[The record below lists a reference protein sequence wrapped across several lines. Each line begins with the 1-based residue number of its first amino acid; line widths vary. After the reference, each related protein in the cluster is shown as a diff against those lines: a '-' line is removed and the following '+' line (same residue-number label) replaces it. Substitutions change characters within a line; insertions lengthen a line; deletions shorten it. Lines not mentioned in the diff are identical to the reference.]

1 MTRIDALRSLIRV
14 MTKNK
19 RFDALDK
26 TFETSTKS
34 TEVTTP
40 VVTNG
45 SVEEDFEEA
54 RGALKR
60 AMAYSES
67 TLQGIVNVA
76 ENSDNPRAYE
86 VAGQLIK
93 MFGDQAK
100 DMMDLQ
106 GKKKK
111 IDEVSGKPA
120 ATQIGHQTNV
130 LFNGSTSELMKALKE
145 DDAPI
150 IEGEIDGS
158 SD

>member
-1 MTRIDALRSLIRV
+1 MRLMS
-14 MTKNK
+14 KNK
-19 RFDALDK
+19 VFDALDK

-45 SVEEDFEEA
+45 NVEEDFEEA

-100 DMMDLQ
+100 DILELQ
-106 GKKKK
+106 QKKKK
-111 IDEVSGKPA
+111 IDQADGIKTA
-120 ATQIGHQTNV
+120 ATSIGHQTNV
-130 LFNGSTSELMKALKE
+130 LFNGSTSDLMKALKQ
-145 DDAPI
+145 DDEKV
-150 IEGEIDGS
+150 IEGEVKDG
-158 SD
+158 DTD

>member
-1 MTRIDALRSLIRV
+1 

-19 RFDALDK
+19 IFDALDK

>member
-1 MTRIDALRSLIRV
+1 MS
-14 MTKNK
+14 KNK
-19 RFDALDK
+19 VFDALDK

-111 IDEVSGKPA
+111 IDEVDGKPSVA
-120 ATQIGHQTNV
+120 KIGHQTNV
-130 LFNGSTSELMKALKE
+130 LFNGSTSDLMKALKE

-150 IEGEIDGS
+150 IEGEVDGS
-158 SD
+158 PD

>member
-1 MTRIDALRSLIRV
+1 

-19 RFDALDK
+19 IFDALDK

-130 LFNGSTSELMKALKE
+130 LFNGSTSELMQALKE

-150 IEGEIDGS
+150 IEGEVDGS

>member
-1 MTRIDALRSLIRV
+1 MS
-14 MTKNK
+14 KNK
-19 RFDALDK
+19 VFDALDK
-26 TFETSTKS
+26 TFETSTNP

-111 IDEVSGKPA
+111 IDEADGKPSVA
-120 ATQIGHQTNV
+120 KIGHQTNV
-130 LFNGSTSELMKALKE
+130 LFNGSTSDLMKALKE

-150 IEGEIDGS
+150 IEGEVDGS

>member
-1 MTRIDALRSLIRV
+1 

-19 RFDALDK
+19 VFDALDK

-45 SVEEDFEEA
+45 SLDEDFEEA

-100 DMMDLQ
+100 DMMDIQ
-106 GKKKK
+106 AKKKK
-111 IDEVSGKPA
+111 IDESDGKPSVA
-120 ATQIGHQTNV
+120 KIGHQTNV
-130 LFNGSTSELMKALKE
+130 LFNGSTSDLMKALKE

-150 IEGEIDGS
+150 IEGEVDGS

>member
-1 MTRIDALRSLIRV
+1 

-19 RFDALDK
+19 VFDALDK

-45 SVEEDFEEA
+45 SLDEDFEEA

-130 LFNGSTSELMKALKE
+130 LFNGSTSDLMRALKE
-145 DDAPI
+145 DDSPI
-150 IEGEIDGS
+150 IEGEVDGS

>member
-1 MTRIDALRSLIRV
+1 

-19 RFDALDK
+19 IFDALDK

-130 LFNGSTSELMKALKE
+130 LFNGSTSDLMKALKE
-145 DDAPI
+145 DDSPI
-150 IEGEIDGS
+150 IEGEVDGS

>member
-1 MTRIDALRSLIRV
+1 MV
-14 MTKNK
+14 
-19 RFDALDK
+19 
-26 TFETSTKS
+26 
-34 TEVTTP
+34 
-40 VVTNG
+40 
-45 SVEEDFEEA
+45 VEEDFEEA
-54 RGALKR
+54 RSALKR

-106 GKKKK
+106 SKKKRIDQADGGKK
-111 IDEVSGKPA
+111 A
-120 ATQIGHQTNV
+120 TTQIGHQTNV
-130 LFNGSTSELMKALKE
+130 LFNGSTSDLMKALKE

-150 IEGEIDGS
+150 IEGDINGS

>member
-1 MTRIDALRSLIRV
+1 MTRIDSLRSLIRV

-19 RFDALDK
+19 IFDALDK

-130 LFNGSTSELMKALKE
+130 LFNGSTSELMQALKE

-150 IEGEIDGS
+150 IEGEVDGS

>member
-1 MTRIDALRSLIRV
+1 

-19 RFDALDK
+19 VFDALDK
-26 TFETSTKS
+26 TFETTTKS

-45 SVEEDFEEA
+45 SVDEDFEEA

-106 GKKKK
+106 SKKKK
-111 IDEVSGKPA
+111 IDQADGGKKA
-120 ATQIGHQTNV
+120 TTQIGHQTNV
-130 LFNGSTSELMKALKE
+130 LFNGSTSDLMKALKE

-150 IEGEIDGS
+150 IEGDINGS

>member
-1 MTRIDALRSLIRV
+1 

-19 RFDALDK
+19 IFDALDK

-130 LFNGSTSELMKALKE
+130 LFNGSTSELMNALKE

-150 IEGEIDGS
+150 IEGEVDGS

>member
-1 MTRIDALRSLIRV
+1 

-19 RFDALDK
+19 VFDALDK

-45 SVEEDFEEA
+45 SLDEDFEEA

-130 LFNGSTSELMKALKE
+130 LFNGSTSDLMKALKE
-145 DDAPI
+145 DDSPI
-150 IEGEIDGS
+150 IEGEVDGS